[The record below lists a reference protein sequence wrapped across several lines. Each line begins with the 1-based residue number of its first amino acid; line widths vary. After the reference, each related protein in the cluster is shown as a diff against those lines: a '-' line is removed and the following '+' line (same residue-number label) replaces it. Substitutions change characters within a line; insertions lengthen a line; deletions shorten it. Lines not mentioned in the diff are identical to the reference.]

1 MVKTVGSYDIYRT
14 IGVGSY
20 GKVKFAVHRDTKEE
34 VAIKVSWKIGAST
47 VRAAPDPVFGYILCF
62 INDKLTYSSTF
73 VSMLHFR

>member
-34 VAIKVSWKIGAST
+34 VAIKVSW
-47 VRAAPDPVFGYILCF
+47 RYE
-62 INDKLTYSSTF
+62 
-73 VSMLHFR
+73 